1 MARMVL
7 LPDLARSWTGGRRVE
22 RVAYAVGAALFLAGV
37 VHFGVFLVDGGPWEG
52 PVSWRKPTTFG
63 LSFGLTLV
71 TVTWVSARVRMGD
84 RARRTAVG
92 LLTAASV
99 VEVVLISAQAWRRVP
114 SHFNSTSGADSA
126 ISTTLAAGG
135 AAIVVSAV
143 VLLVAAL
150 RKDAVDAPDMRLA
163 VRAGLVLF
171 VAALA
176 VGAAMIARG
185 TIAVRSGDPDL
196 GYTTAGALKPA
207 HAMAMHA
214 VLVLPALSWLLAFT
228 RWTPLARLRVVQLA
242 LVGYLVPTVVVG
254 VESAVGVDPLGAP
267 AVAGVGLFLLGTAVL
282 LACYG
287 VRRFPRRDI

>member
-1 MARMVL
+1 MVL

-22 RVAYAVGAALFLAGV
+22 RVAYAVGAALLLAGV

-52 PVSWRKPTTFG
+52 PVPWRKPTTFG
-63 LSFGLTLV
+63 LSFGLTLI

-99 VEVVLISAQAWRRVP
+99 VEVALISAQAWRRVP
-114 SHFNSTSGADSA
+114 SHFNSTSGADRA
-126 ISTTLAAGG
+126 ISLTLAAGG
-135 AAIVVSAV
+135 AAILVSAA
-143 VLLVAAL
+143 VLLVAAF

-171 VAALA
+171 VVALA

-185 TIAVRSGDPDL
+185 SIAVRSGDP
-196 GYTTAGALKPA
+196 GHTTAGVLKPA
-207 HAMAMHA
+207 HAVAMHA
-214 VLVLPALSWLLAFT
+214 ILVLPALSWLLAFT

-242 LVGYLVPTVVVG
+242 LVGHLVLTVVVG
-254 VESAVGVDPLGAP
+254 VESAVGVNPLEAP
-267 AVAGVGLFLLGTAVL
+267 AVADVGAGLGLFLLGAAVL